1 MFPAFAEVPY
11 YPLVFPLF
19 WGAVLVFGLAMARHL
34 RVFAAARSATP
45 TDRISARACGARSA
59 TASSRRG
66 CSGTRPREPCTSA
79 SSGAS
84 SCWRSARRT
93 PPPAVS
99 SQAVLSWPADG
110 ALWTAITALQNAVAI
125 VVLACIAYAIFRRVV
140 VRPSR
145 LTLNRHALV
154 ILGLIGAVVATELL
168 AQVFEVAAYGEIPGA
183 FVANA
188 LGGALAGLGDGRQR
202 GPVRRLLV
210 GAHGAGRGVPGL
222 PAVRQAPPHRH
233 RHPEHPAA
241 QARPEG
247 PAARDGP
254 RGRGRH
260 VRGPDGRRPVVEG
273 PARRLHVHRVRPLP
287 AGLPGVRDRE
297 AAQPQDVHHGHPPRG
312 RGGRGRAAA
321 DPQLAVRAGHLRPRR
336 HAFGPRP
343 SPARSW
349 TPRSRTTRSGTA

>member
-34 RVFAAARSATP
+34 RVFAAARNATP
-45 TDRISARACGARSA
+45 TDRVPARLWGAVRYGLVQTRMFRDLPA
-59 TASSRRG
+59 GLMHFGIFWGFVLLTIGTANIVTG
-66 CSGTRPREPCTSA
+66 GLI
-79 SSGAS
+79 
-84 SCWRSARRT
+84 
-93 PPPAVS
+93 
-99 SQAVLSWPADG
+99 QAVLSWPVDG
-110 ALWTAITALQNAVAI
+110 VLWAAIMALQNVLAV

-140 VRPSR
+140 LRPSR

-183 FVANA
+183 FIANA
-188 LGGALAGLGDGRQR
+188 LGGALAGLGADVNGALFA
-202 GPVRRLLV
+202 VLWWAHMVLV
-210 GAHGAGRGVPGL
+210 AVFLCYL
-222 PAVRQAPPHRH
+222 PVRQAPPHRH
-233 RHPEHPAA
+233 RDPQHPPA

-247 PAARDGP
+247 PAAGDGP
-254 RGRGRH
+254 RGRGRG
-260 VRGPDGRRPVVEG
+260 VRRPDGRRPLLEG

-287 AGLPGVRDRE
+287 AGLPGLRHRE
-297 AAQPQDVHHGHPPRG
+297 AAQPQAVHHGHPPRG

-336 HAFGPRP
+336 HASGPRP

-349 TPRSRTTRSGTA
+349 TPPSRTTRSGTA